1 MSRRNIA
8 LTVISESVGGAE
20 AVVKQI
26 GRHIDKSKYDC
37 LIITNDE
44 IQDYY
49 REAGLTTVSVG
60 AFHRWPSFTV
70 LNRAARKIEARL
82 PALALARLRRKVHHL
97 SKFIR
102 EYRIDLLHS
111 HLLPDTYLASLLVPR
126 TVTRVMTIHGG
137 LGLDVK
143 MPCLL
148 AKDEVIAMMD
158 RADFV
163 TSACR
168 YLLDLLRDH
177 GMDIGGR
184 CAIIENGT
192 DAGTCGEGV
201 PPLRP
206 IDILPARSH
215 DGVLRMVF
223 LGGARY
229 VKGGDLLARALSIVV
244 NERRLTNVRLA
255 ILRDISRR
263 SEMYRCLR
271 ENGLSKLVD
280 FAGYVRNES
289 HLDYIRRSDLYV
301 LPSRSEGVANT
312 LMEAIGLGKAIL
324 ATDVGGTSEVVS
336 HGVNGYL
343 CQPSPESIAEGIAY
357 FLQNP
362 AQLAEFGR
370 KNVELRSRFFWPGI
384 VAKYESLYE
393 KLLSGHR

>member
-8 LTVISESVGGAE
+8 LAIISESVGGAE
-20 AVVKQI
+20 SVVKQI
-26 GRHIDKSKYDC
+26 ARHLDESRYDC

-49 REAGLTTVSVG
+49 RKAGLKTVSVG
-60 AFHRWPSFTV
+60 AFHPWPQFAT
-70 LNRAARKIEARL
+70 LNRVARKIEARL
-82 PALALARLRRKVHHL
+82 PALALARLRRKVERL
-97 SKFIR
+97 SEFLG
-102 EYRIDLLHS
+102 EYRIELLHS
-111 HLLPDTYLASLLVPR
+111 HLLPDTYLASLLAPG

-137 LGLDVK
+137 LSLDVQ
-143 MPCLL
+143 MPCWLD
-148 AKDEVIAMMD
+148 KDEVLAMMD
-158 RADFV
+158 KADFV

-168 YLLDLLRDH
+168 YLLDLLRNN
-177 GMDIGGR
+177 GMDLGGR
-184 CAIIENGT
+184 WAVIDNGI
-192 DAGTCGEGV
+192 DAETL
-201 PPLRP
+201 PPAEP
-206 IDILPARSH
+206 PSGQRS
-215 DGVLRMVF
+215 DGVLKMVY

-229 VKGGDLLARALSIVV
+229 VKGGDLLARALNIVV
-244 NERRLTNVRLA
+244 HERRRTNVHLT

-271 ENGLSKLVD
+271 ENGLCDYVD

-324 ATDVGGTSEVVS
+324 ATDVGGTGEVVS

-343 CQPSPESIAEGIAY
+343 CRPSPESIADGIEY
-357 FLQNP
+357 FLRNP

-370 KNVELRSRFFWPGI
+370 KNVELGPRFLWPGI
-384 VAKYESLYE
+384 VARYEDLYE
-393 KLLSGHR
+393 KLLSGRS